1 MKNKKVLIISIIT
14 LLVVICATV
23 LTILYFT
30 TDLFKTEQQLFYKYL
45 AQTEIMDLNFIKQL
59 NIANEK
65 LTKNSN
71 SSSANLNLLT
81 SVQKQETGVADVR
94 EILTIK
100 SNALS
105 NVVTNQS
112 YRDFTLSQNNQN
124 IVTLRYLRDANMY
137 GIGADNILAKYLA
150 VKNANLKDL
159 FTKIGVEDVS
169 GLPDSIPTN
178 YKEILK
184 IDEVTLNKL
193 KETYGTLIYNN
204 ISKEK
209 FYKVNNQ
216 DKTETI
222 GMSLT
227 EEEVLN
233 LLKLILE
240 TAKNDTALIDLIINK
255 AELLNYNNITIENI
269 QTEMQKII
277 DDLQIDDSTN
287 NGVNT
292 ISDSFRVSAKPL
304 KLELIKKDQKIIG
317 LNYETIYMKKKM
329 SYSNANNME
338 GLLSSAENFSES
350 KEEIKERIEINLSNT
365 NNIVIAIKENEIQ
378 KNNIMIDYSYSDST
392 IGWGVVIQD
401 KSAGENIRNFPKKLK
416 LQYQINNYATDNITE
431 KIVINTLSDSQENI
445 QIELVNNTILKQDVI
460 ISKLT
465 TENSA
470 KLNDMTSEE
479 LEQLFIA
486 LVNRIKYLYGD
497 RIPQ

>member
-150 VKNANLKDL
+150 VENANLKDL

-269 QTEMQKII
+269 QTEIQKII

>member
-124 IVTLRYLRDANMY
+124 IVTLRYIRDANMY

-150 VKNANLKDL
+150 VENANLKDL

-222 GMSLT
+222 AMSLT

-269 QTEMQKII
+269 QTEIQKII